1 MIRDILI
8 NQKREYN
15 AVVSHPLQSYEWGEF
30 REKSG
35 IRIIRKGIFKN
46 DTLVDGFQITIH
58 PIPHTKWNI
67 GYFPKGTLPTPE
79 TIEELKKIG
88 KENNCIFIQIEPN
101 IKKGKEHEGMDALLS
116 NSPVKIVKSAH
127 PLFTPHT
134 FVLDL
139 TKTEEELL
147 KSMHPKTRYNIKVA
161 QKHEVVVTEEES
173 NEAFQKYLSLM
184 WETTKRNGFYAH
196 TAAYHT
202 TLWETLKGNKDAN
215 DLQAHLFLA
224 HYQKEVVV
232 AWMLFVFH
240 DTLYYPYGSSSTKYR
255 EVMASNLVMWE
266 AIKYGKTND
275 LTLFDMWGALGENP
289 DPKDP
294 WFGFH
299 RFKQGYGAT
308 LTEFVGS
315 FDVVIN
321 PLLYEGYKIAD
332 KLRWFILK
340 AKKLSS

>member
-1 MIRDILI
+1 MTKDILE
-8 NQKREYN
+8 NQKGEYN
-15 AVVSHPLQSYEWGEF
+15 AVVSHPLQSFEWGEF
-30 REKSG
+30 RKKSG
-35 IRIIRKGIFKN
+35 IRVIRKGVVKN
-46 DTLVDGFQITIH
+46 DTLVDGFQVTIH
-58 PIPHTKWNI
+58 PIPHTKWSI
-67 GYFPKGTLPTPE
+67 GYFPKGPIPTAE
-79 TIEELKKIG
+79 IMDELKKIG

-101 IKKGKEHEGMDALLS
+101 IKKETGQTGMNTLLS
-116 NSPVKIVKSAH
+116 NSPIKIVKSAH

-139 TKTEEELL
+139 TKSEEELL

-161 QKHEVVVTEEES
+161 QKHDVVVTEEQS
-173 NEAFQKYLSLM
+173 NEAFKNYLSLM
-184 WETTKRNGFYAH
+184 WETTKRQGFYAH
-196 TAAYHT
+196 TETYHA
-202 TLWETLKGNKDAN
+202 TLWETLKENKDEN
-215 DLQAHLFLA
+215 GLHTHLFLA
-224 HYQKEVVV
+224 HYKKEVVV

-266 AIKYGKTND
+266 AIKYGKKLG
-275 LTLFDMWGALGENP
+275 LTSFDMWGALGENP

-321 PLLYEGYKIAD
+321 PLLYEVYKIAD
-332 KLRWFILK
+332 KIRWLVLK
-340 AKKLSS
+340 FKKLS